1 MKALILLI
9 LLTIIA
15 PSIHAQSI
23 RERLDD
29 IEDQLQQ
36 DRMDRLLDRLI
47 EGNQKINPQN
57 NSTSSADV
65 NKIVIRNLIKNSPCN
80 VAYMG
85 SRGFERFT
93 PPPEAIEFWD
103 IVYFDKTT
111 SLVFIQK
118 IYRAGATANQYQDF
132 MRALI
137 QKNLVTIR
145 KLCPNIPANLFSK

>member
-1 MKALILLI
+1 MKAFIFLI
-9 LLTIIA
+9 LLTIIT

-29 IEDQLQQ
+29 IEDELQR
-36 DRMDRLLDRLI
+36 DRIERLLDKLI
-47 EGNQKINPQN
+47 EGNQKIQPQS
-57 NSTSSADV
+57 NSTSSSEI
-65 NKIVIRNLIKNSPCN
+65 NKAVIRNLIKNSPCN

-111 SLVFIQK
+111 SLVFVQK
-118 IYRAGATANQYQDF
+118 IYNAGATDKQYQDF
-132 MRALI
+132 IRALI
-137 QKNLVTIR
+137 LKHLVTIR